1 MTKQERAMNTRHAL
15 IRSAAHAFDQ
25 FGYTR
30 AKLAGISAGAGV
42 SSGALHFHFDTKA
55 AMAAAVESEAARTL
69 HALTRHARL
78 RSPSPLQGL
87 IDSSHVIAQ
96 QLRWDVVVRAG
107 FHLNCRTAH
116 HSEVNLRQEW
126 LECVRH
132 TLARSAV
139 YGQMPQQAVQEELTA
154 TVVGATA
161 GFEALARH
169 DRNWLSRQTVTGLWH
184 TLLPQLATPKALVQ
198 LQPAGTEAVLN
209 ATVPAAVPPPVA
221 HPAPALSG

>member
-15 IRSAAHAFDQ
+15 IRSAAQAFDQ

-69 HALTRHARL
+69 HALARHAHRK
-78 RSPSPLQGL
+78 SPSPLQAL
-87 IDSSHVIAQ
+87 VDSSHVIAQ

-116 HSEVNLRQEW
+116 HSETNLRQEW
-126 LECVRH
+126 LECVRR
-132 TLARSAV
+132 TLERSATH
-139 YGQMPQQAVQEELTA
+139 GQTPPQAVREELTA
-154 TVVGATA
+154 AIVGATA

-169 DRNWLSRQTVTGLWH
+169 DRSWLSRHTLTGLWH
-184 TLLPQLATPKALVQ
+184 TLLPQLATPKALTQ
-198 LQPAGTEAVLN
+198 LQPAGTESVIN
-209 ATVPAAVPPPVA
+209 ATGSTADRSAGA
-221 HPAPALSG
+221 DALRG

>member
-15 IRSAAHAFDQ
+15 IRSAAQAFDE

-55 AMAAAVESEAARTL
+55 AMAAAVESEATRAL
-69 HALTRHARL
+69 HALARHAHRK
-78 RSPSPLQGL
+78 SPSPLQAL

-96 QLRWDVVVRAG
+96 QLRRDVVVRAG

-116 HSEVNLRQEW
+116 HSEVNLHQEW
-126 LECVRH
+126 LECVRR
-132 TLARSAV
+132 TLERSAAH
-139 YGQMPQQAVQEELTA
+139 GQTPPHAVQEELTT

-161 GFEALARH
+161 GFEALARQDH
-169 DRNWLSRQTVTGLWH
+169 NWLSRPALTGLWH
-184 TLLPQLATPKALVQ
+184 TLLPQMATPKALTQ
-198 LQPAGTEAVLN
+198 LQAAGTEAVIN
-209 ATVPAAVPPPVA
+209 ATG
-221 HPAPALSG
+221 PAPAQPAAAHASAG